1 MGQTAPMADSEVVDA
16 AGEAAP
22 DGLVRAA
29 GVVVVRHG
37 PGGPEVAVIHRGLR
51 ADWSLPKGKVEPGE
65 HPIVAAVRECDE
77 ETGLVPVLGPPLARQ
92 EYVALGA
99 PKVVDYWAA
108 RVGSDE
114 GFAPDDEVEEIA
126 WLPAGEAAARL
137 TYPRDG
143 DLVTE
148 AVALPP
154 STPLILLRHTQAL
167 KRADFKGKIDADRP
181 LSGKGRSQAKAL
193 VPLLAAYGIE
203 QVRSSDAARCRETV
217 KRYAKSIDAQV
228 RLEPT
233 LSEESYD
240 EHPKRASRRMSELLL
255 DPAPMVVCSH
265 RPVMPALVE
274 AIASLRITGP
284 FDLDPKLPPG
294 GFLVV
299 HRHFAADAEQPV
311 VLAVER
317 HSVTPG

>member
-1 MGQTAPMADSEVVDA
+1 MADSEA
-16 AGEAAP
+16 ARRAGEAAP

-29 GVVVVRHG
+29 GVVVVRDSASG
-37 PGGPEVAVIHRGLR
+37 SEVAVIRRGLR

-65 HPIVAAVRECDE
+65 HAVVAAVRECDE
-77 ETGLVPVLGPPLARQ
+77 ETGLVPVLGPPLTRQ
-92 EYVALGA
+92 EYIALGS

-126 WLPAGEAAARL
+126 WLPAEEAAARL

-143 DLVTE
+143 DLVRE

-154 STPLILLRHTQAL
+154 SSPLILLRHTQAL
-167 KRADFKGKIDADRP
+167 KRADFKGKVDADRP

-193 VPLLAAYGIE
+193 VPLLSAYGIE
-203 QVRSSDAARCRETV
+203 SVHSSDAARCRETV
-217 KRYAKSIDAQV
+217 KRYAKSIDTDV
-228 RLEPT
+228 VLEPA

-240 EHPKRASRRMSELLL
+240 ERPKRTVRRMGELLR

-274 AIASLRITGP
+274 AIAGLRIIGP
-284 FDLDPKLPPG
+284 FDLEPKLPPG

-299 HRHFAADAEQPV
+299 HRHFPADAEEPV

-317 HSVTPG
+317 HTVSPE